1 MRARHPFVAES
12 SRFHPRDRLCA
23 ALAHFRQPDFRPSE
37 SFLPMSWTDERIDQ
51 LRTMWDKGM
60 SASQIAEQLGGAITR
75 NAVIGKAHRLG
86 LKSRPSPVKAEGA
99 ASVAA
104 APRPKPSSV
113 SPPPPPPAVRQP
125 DAEIAFAR
133 ATPMMPVRA
142 LPPMPMVMPNTG
154 PVPPTTTSH
163 PMANRRSR
171 PDMGHKI
178 SLLELTDKV
187 CKWPIGH
194 PDEEGFHFCGAPVNV
209 GTPYCLEH
217 CAVAYQSQLPRK
229 DKPRPLPMPKY
240 RV

>member
-1 MRARHPFVAES
+1 
-12 SRFHPRDRLCA
+12 
-23 ALAHFRQPDFRPSE
+23 
-37 SFLPMSWTDERIDQ
+37 MSWTDERIDQ

-60 SASQIAEQLGGAITR
+60 SASQIAEQLGNNITR

-86 LKSRPSPVKAEGA
+86 LKSRPSPVKADSPRAKPAPA
-99 ASVAA
+99 AV
-104 APRPKPSSV
+104 PTPTPTPT
-113 SPPPPPPAVRQP
+113 PPLVRAQDP
-125 DAEIAFAR
+125 EVAFAR
-133 ATPMMPVRA
+133 AAPVMQRA
-142 LPPMPMVMPNTG
+142 PMPMMMPNTG

-171 PDMGHKI
+171 PDMGRKI
-178 SLLELTDKV
+178 TLLELTEKV

-194 PDEEGFHFCGAPVNV
+194 PDEEDFHFCGAPVNA

-229 DKPRPLPMPKY
+229 DKMRPLPMPRY

>member
-1 MRARHPFVAES
+1 
-12 SRFHPRDRLCA
+12 
-23 ALAHFRQPDFRPSE
+23 
-37 SFLPMSWTDERIDQ
+37 MSWTDERIDQ

-60 SASQIAEQLGGAITR
+60 SASQIAEQLGGGITR

-86 LKSRPSPVKAEGA
+86 LKSRPSPVKADSGA
-99 ASVAA
+99 VPRAKA
-104 APRPKPSSV
+104 APA
-113 SPPPPPPAVRQP
+113 PAVKIQDP
-125 DAEIAFAR
+125 EVAFAR
-133 ATPMMPVRA
+133 ATPVMPRPVA
-142 LPPMPMVMPNTG
+142 QVAMPPAPMPLPNTG

-163 PMANRRSR
+163 PMANKRSR
-171 PDMGHKI
+171 PDMGRKI
-178 SLLELTDKV
+178 TLLELTDKV

-194 PDEEGFHFCGAPVNV
+194 PDEEDFHFCGAPVNA